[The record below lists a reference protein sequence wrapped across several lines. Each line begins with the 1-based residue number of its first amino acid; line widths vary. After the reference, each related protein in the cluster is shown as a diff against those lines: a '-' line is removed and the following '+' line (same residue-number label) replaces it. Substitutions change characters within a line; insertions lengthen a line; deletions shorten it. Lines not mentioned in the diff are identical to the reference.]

1 VATVVKKSGNEIQ
14 DTGARISINFID
26 RRAKT
31 VLAPK
36 KLQKK
41 AKLSGF
47 AFFVINIS
55 PADPG

>member
-36 KLQKK
+36 KIAKK
-41 AKLSGF
+41 SE
-47 AFFVINIS
+47 AFRLRFFC
-55 PADPG
+55 D